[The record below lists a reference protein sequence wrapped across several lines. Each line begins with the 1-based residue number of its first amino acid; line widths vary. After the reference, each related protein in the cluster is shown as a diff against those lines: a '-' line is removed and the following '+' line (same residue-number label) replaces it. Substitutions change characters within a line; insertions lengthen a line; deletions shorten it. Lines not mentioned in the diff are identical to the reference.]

1 MSEQSD
7 DIETRR
13 DRLIKYLLDE
23 VEPEEKFEIERLCNL
38 DADWRAE
45 KKLVQQSLS
54 LFQDAGIDGFR
65 LGSGMSEELSFSQE
79 EKTQLLEK
87 LKNME
92 PQGKADDQEPS
103 SKGKLH
109 ILAPLTVAAVALVI
123 AYFGTQE
130 RKNKEEL
137 MLAKADS
144 AIEQL
149 KERDAVTQAEQST
162 SEESDENKQDSFL
175 LEDSQ
180 GLELASGAKLSIAG
194 DKQANAIKQVPQGE
208 NIEPTGDEILPPLV
222 PDIEPAPPLLKDK
235 KLDILSKV
243 EPVNWSSFLGSPRDA
258 FLHLENGDALGR
270 LKLMGFSSDTLEF
283 HRADWPIQER
293 SFALSRGKY
302 QIRITDN
309 TEKIYL
315 LEGEVQKLSSVSRSV
330 SVSEP
335 EPEAVAYE
343 MLVDR
348 AWRLA
353 NDEKRLEVDF

>member
-23 VEPEEKFEIERLCNL
+23 MEPEEKFEIEKLCNL

-65 LGSGMSEELSFSQE
+65 LGSGMSEELSFSQG

-87 LKNME
+87 LRNME
-92 PQGKADDQEPS
+92 PQGKADDQGPR

-109 ILAPLTVAAVALVI
+109 FWAPLAVAAAALVI
-123 AYFGTQE
+123 AYFGTLE
-130 RKNKEEL
+130 RKNKEEP
-137 MLAKADS
+137 MMAKAD
-144 AIEQL
+144 AAKEQL
-149 KERDAVTQAEQST
+149 KERDAANQSEQST
-162 SEESDENKQDSFL
+162 SQESDEYKQDSFI

-180 GLELASGAKLSIAG
+180 GLELASGAELSMAE
-194 DKQANAIKQVPQGE
+194 DKQANAIKQVQQGE
-208 NIEPTGDEILPPLV
+208 SIEPIVEETLPPLV
-222 PDIEPAPPLLKDK
+222 PGIKPASPLLKAK
-235 KLDILSKV
+235 KLNSPSKV
-243 EPVNWSSFLGSPRDA
+243 ASVNWSSILGSPRAA

-270 LKLMGFSSDTLEF
+270 VKLTGFSSDTLEF
-283 HRADWPIQER
+283 QRADWPIQER

-309 TEKIYL
+309 TGKVYL
-315 LEGEVQKLSSVSRSV
+315 LEGVVQKLSSAPR

-335 EPEAVAYE
+335 EGQAVAYE
-343 MLVDR
+343 MVVDR

-353 NDEKRLEVDF
+353 DDEKRLELDF

>member
-7 DIETRR
+7 DIENRR

-23 VEPEEKFEIERLCNL
+23 VEPGEKFEIEKLCNL

-65 LGSGMSEELSFSQE
+65 LGNGMSEELSFSRE

-109 ILAPLTVAAVALVI
+109 FWAPLAVAAAALVI

-137 MLAKADS
+137 MLAKAD
-144 AIEQL
+144 AAKEQL

-162 SEESDENKQDSFL
+162 SQESDENKKDSFL

-180 GLELASGAKLSIAG
+180 GLELASGAKLSMAE
-194 DKQANAIKQVPQGE
+194 DTRVNAIKQVPQGE
-208 NIEPTGDEILPPLV
+208 NIEPIGEGILPPLV
-222 PDIEPAPPLLKDK
+222 PDIEPASPLLKAK
-235 KLDILSKV
+235 KMISPSEA
-243 EPVNWSSFLGSPRDA
+243 EPVNWSSLLGSPRAA

-270 LKLMGFSSDTLEF
+270 VKLMGFSSDTLEF

-302 QIRITDN
+302 QMRITDN
-309 TEKIYL
+309 ADKIYL
-315 LEGEVQKLSSVSRSV
+315 LEGVVQKLSSVSPL
-330 SVSEP
+330 VSEP
-335 EPEAVAYE
+335 ERKAVAYE
-343 MLVDR
+343 MVVDR

-353 NDEKRLEVDF
+353 DDENRLEVDF

>member
-54 LFQDAGIDGFR
+54 LFQDAGLDGFR
-65 LGSGMSEELSFSQE
+65 IGSGMSEELSFSQE

-92 PQGKADDQEPS
+92 PQGKADDQRPS
-103 SKGKLH
+103 SKWKLH
-109 ILAPLTVAAVALVI
+109 FWAPLAVAAAALVI
-123 AYFGTQE
+123 AYFGTLE
-130 RKNKEEL
+130 RKNEEEL
-137 MLAKADS
+137 MLAKAD
-144 AIEQL
+144 APKEEL
-149 KERDAVTQAEQST
+149 KERDAANQAEQST
-162 SEESDENKQDSFL
+162 SEESDKNKQDSFL
-175 LEDSQ
+175 LEDSK
-180 GLELASGAKLSIAG
+180 GLELASGAKLSMAG

-208 NIEPTGDEILPPLV
+208 SIEPTGEEILPPLV
-222 PDIEPAPPLLKDK
+222 PGINPTPTLLKAK
-235 KLDILSKV
+235 KLDIPSKL
-243 EPVNWSSFLGSPRDA
+243 EPVNWSSLLGSPRTA

-270 LKLMGFSSDTLEF
+270 VKLMGFSSDTLEF
-283 HRADWPIQER
+283 KRADWPIQER

-330 SVSEP
+330 SEP
-335 EPEAVAYE
+335 EQEAVAYE
-343 MLVDR
+343 MLVDM

-353 NDEKRLEVDF
+353 DDEKRLEVDF

>member
-7 DIETRR
+7 DIETHR

-23 VEPEEKFEIERLCNL
+23 MEPEEKFEIEKLCNL

-54 LFQDAGIDGFR
+54 LFQEAGIDGFR

-92 PQGKADDQEPS
+92 PQGKADDQWLS

-109 ILAPLTVAAVALVI
+109 FWAPLAVAAAASVI
-123 AYFGTQE
+123 AYFGTLE
-130 RKNKEEL
+130 RKNKEEP
-137 MLAKADS
+137 MMAKAD
-144 AIEQL
+144 AAKEQL
-149 KERDAVTQAEQST
+149 KEWDAANQSEQST
-162 SEESDENKQDSFL
+162 SQESDEKKQDSFL

-180 GLELASGAKLSIAG
+180 SLELASGAKLSIAE
-194 DKQANAIKQVPQGE
+194 DKQANTIKQVPQGE
-208 NIEPTGDEILPPLV
+208 SIEPIGEEILSPSV
-222 PDIEPAPPLLKDK
+222 PEIKPTSPLLKVQ
-235 KLDILSKV
+235 KLNSPSKV
-243 EPVNWSSFLGSPRDA
+243 ESVKWSSILGSPRAA

-270 LKLMGFSSDTLEF
+270 VKLTGFSSDALEF
-283 HRADWPIQER
+283 QRADWPIQER

-302 QIRITDN
+302 QMRITDN
-309 TEKIYL
+309 SGEIYL
-315 LEGEVQKLSSVSRSV
+315 LVGKVQKLSSASR

-335 EPEAVAYE
+335 EQKAVSYE

-353 NDEKRLEVDF
+353 DDEKRLEVNF

>member
-7 DIETRR
+7 DIESRR
-13 DRLIKYLLDE
+13 DRLINYLLDE

-65 LGSGMSEELSFSQE
+65 LGNGMSEELSFSQE

-109 ILAPLTVAAVALVI
+109 FWAPLAVAAAALVI

-137 MLAKADS
+137 MLAKAD
-144 AIEQL
+144 AAKEQL

-162 SEESDENKQDSFL
+162 SQESDENKKDSFL

-180 GLELASGAKLSIAG
+180 GLELASGAKLSMAE
-194 DKQANAIKQVPQGE
+194 DTRVNAIKQVPQGE
-208 NIEPTGDEILPPLV
+208 NIEPIGEGILPPLV
-222 PDIEPAPPLLKDK
+222 PDIEPASPLLKAK
-235 KLDILSKV
+235 KMISPSEA
-243 EPVNWSSFLGSPRDA
+243 EPVNWSSLLGSPRAA

-270 LKLMGFSSDTLEF
+270 VKLMGFSSDTLEF

-302 QIRITDN
+302 QMRITDN
-309 TEKIYL
+309 ADKIYL
-315 LEGEVQKLSSVSRSV
+315 LEGVVQKLSSVSPL
-330 SVSEP
+330 VSEP
-335 EPEAVAYE
+335 ERKAVAYE
-343 MLVDR
+343 MVVDR

-353 NDEKRLEVDF
+353 DDENRLEVDF

>member
-23 VEPEEKFEIERLCNL
+23 MEPEEKFEIEKLCNL

-65 LGSGMSEELSFSQE
+65 LGSGMSEELSFSQG

-87 LKNME
+87 LRNME
-92 PQGKADDQEPS
+92 PQGKADDQGPR

-109 ILAPLTVAAVALVI
+109 FWAPLAVAAAALVI
-123 AYFGTQE
+123 AFFGTQE
-130 RKNKEEL
+130 RKNKEEP
-137 MLAKADS
+137 MMAKAD
-144 AIEQL
+144 AAKEQL
-149 KERDAVTQAEQST
+149 KERDAANQSEQST
-162 SEESDENKQDSFL
+162 SQESDEYKQDSFI

-180 GLELASGAKLSIAG
+180 GLELASGAELLMAE
-194 DKQANAIKQVPQGE
+194 DKQANAIKQVQQGE
-208 NIEPTGDEILPPLV
+208 SIEPIVEETLPPVV
-222 PDIEPAPPLLKDK
+222 PGIKPASPLLKAK
-235 KLDILSKV
+235 KLKSPSKV
-243 EPVNWSSFLGSPRDA
+243 ASVNWSSILGSPRAA

-270 LKLMGFSSDTLEF
+270 VQLTGFSSDTLEF
-283 HRADWPIQER
+283 QRADWPIQER

-309 TEKIYL
+309 TGKVYL
-315 LEGEVQKLSSVSRSV
+315 LEGVVQKLSSAPR

-335 EPEAVAYE
+335 ERQAVAYE
-343 MLVDR
+343 MVVDR

-353 NDEKRLEVDF
+353 DDEKRLELDF

>member
-65 LGSGMSEELSFSQE
+65 LGNGNSEELSFSQE

-87 LKNME
+87 LRNME
-92 PQGKADDQEPS
+92 PQGKADDQGPS

-109 ILAPLTVAAVALVI
+109 FWAPLAVAAAALVI
-123 AYFGTQE
+123 AYFGTLE
-130 RKNKEEL
+130 RKNKEEP
-137 MLAKADS
+137 MMAKAD
-144 AIEQL
+144 AAKEQL
-149 KERDAVTQAEQST
+149 KKWDAANQSEQST
-162 SEESDENKQDSFL
+162 SQESDENKQDSFL

-180 GLELASGAKLSIAG
+180 GLELASGTKLSMAE

-208 NIEPTGDEILPPLV
+208 NIKPIVEETLPPLV
-222 PDIEPAPPLLKDK
+222 PNIKPASPLLKAK
-235 KLDILSKV
+235 KLNSPSKV
-243 EPVNWSSFLGSPRDA
+243 ASVNWSSILGSPGAA

-270 LKLMGFSSDTLEF
+270 VKLKGFSSDTLEF
-283 HRADWPIQER
+283 QRADWPIQER

-309 TEKIYL
+309 TGKVYL
-315 LEGEVQKLSSVSRSV
+315 LEGVVQKLSSVSRSV
-330 SVSEP
+330 SEP
-335 EPEAVAYE
+335 EREAVAYE
-343 MLVDR
+343 MVVDR

-353 NDEKRLEVDF
+353 DDEKRLEVDF